1 MPDRPLSVVLP
12 ALEFN
17 VMHDSA
23 GSTLSEKIIAR
34 ACARDRVLPGD
45 IVTCRV
51 DLALMHDSSGPRRVQ
66 PHLERL
72 GARVWD
78 ADRVVIVSDHFV
90 PPADAESAEFLA
102 LTRRWARDQGVER
115 FYDMQGICHVVV
127 QEHGHVRPGMLA
139 VGADSHSPSGGA
151 LGAFMFGIGSTEMAG
166 VLVTGETWLRVP
178 QTWRVEWQGRLGR
191 GVAAKDMMLR
201 LCADLGMNNEYRVFE
216 YGGEAI
222 RALPQM
228 ERFVLCNMATELGAD
243 TGIVAPDEVTIAA
256 LRHAG
261 VEVGEDALRWRSD
274 PDARFERVLQYDAS
288 ALEPQIAAPHSP
300 TNSAAVGQYGD
311 VPIDQGYIGAC
322 TGAKLDDLRMAAE
335 VLRGRRVAVGRR
347 LLIAPA
353 SARTLQI
360 AATDGTLATLTAAG
374 AILLPSGCGACAG
387 FGGGVLA
394 AGEVCIAS
402 TARNFK
408 GRMGSSDA
416 EVYLGSPYSVA
427 AAAVAGRIVDPREFL
442 GPTAAAA

>member
-1 MPDRPLSVVLP
+1 MPVVPLP
-12 ALEFN
+12 APRRTLESGMMN
-17 VMHDSA
+17 TRS
-23 GSTLSEKIIAR
+23 GSTLSEKIVAR
-34 ACARDRVLPGD
+34 ACGRAQVRPGE

-51 DLALMHDSSGPRRVQ
+51 DLALMHDSSGPRRVKS
-66 PHLERL
+66 HLERL

-78 ADRVVIVSDHFV
+78 PERVVIASDHFV
-90 PPADAESAEFLA
+90 PAADPESAEFLA
-102 LTRRWARDQGVER
+102 LTRRWARENGVER

-127 QEHGHVRPGMLA
+127 QEHGHVRPGMFA

-166 VLVTGETWLRVP
+166 VLVTGEIWLRVP
-178 QTWRVEWQGRLGR
+178 ETWRVDWRGRLR
-191 GVAAKDMMLR
+191 PGVSAKDMMLF
-201 LCADLGMNNEYRVFE
+201 LCAELGMNNEYRVFE
-216 YGGEAI
+216 YGGEAVG
-222 RALPQM
+222 ALPQM

-243 TGIVAPDEVTIAA
+243 TGIVAPDATTLGA
-256 LRHAG
+256 LREAG
-261 VEVGEDALRWRSD
+261 APAGDELLEWRSD
-274 PDARFERVLQYDAS
+274 PDAGYARRFEYDATS
-288 ALEPQIAAPHSP
+288 LDPQVAAPHSP
-300 TNSAAVGQYGD
+300 VNSRDIGTFGD
-311 VPIDQGYIGAC
+311 VRIDQAYIGAC

-335 VLRGRRVAVGRR
+335 ILRGRTVAAGRR

-353 SARTLQI
+353 STRTLRI
-360 AATDGTLATLTAAG
+360 ASEDGTLATLAAAG

-416 EVYLGSPYSVA
+416 EVYLGSPYTVA

-442 GPTAAAA
+442 GRAAA

>member
-1 MPDRPLSVVLP
+1 MPVVPLP
-12 ALEFN
+12 APRWKLQS
-17 VMHDSA
+17 VPMDARS
-23 GSTLSEKIIAR
+23 GSTLSEKIVAR
-34 ACARDRVLPGD
+34 ACGRAQVRPGEV
-45 IVTCRV
+45 VTCRV
-51 DLALMHDSSGPRRVQ
+51 DLALMHDSSGPRRVKS
-66 PHLERL
+66 HLERL

-78 ADRVVIVSDHFV
+78 PDRVVIASDHFV
-90 PPADAESAEFLA
+90 PAADAESAEFLA

-127 QEHGHVRPGMLA
+127 QEHGHVRPGMFA

-166 VLVTGETWLRVP
+166 VLVTGEIWLRVP
-178 QTWRVEWQGRLGR
+178 ETWRVDWRGRLR
-191 GVAAKDMMLR
+191 PGVSAKDMMLL
-201 LCADLGMNNEYRVFE
+201 LCAELGMSNEYRVFE
-216 YGGEAI
+216 YGGEAVD
-222 RALPQM
+222 ALPQM

-243 TGIVAPDEVTIAA
+243 TGIVAPDATTLAA
-256 LRHAG
+256 LREAG
-261 VEVGEDALRWRSD
+261 ATADEDLLQWRSD
-274 PDARFERVLQYDAS
+274 PDAGYARRLEYDATS
-288 ALEPQIAAPHSP
+288 LDPQVAAPHSP
-300 TNSAAVGQYGD
+300 VNSRAVGRFGD
-311 VPIDQGYIGAC
+311 VRIDQAYIGAC

-335 VLRGRRVAVGRR
+335 ILRGRTVAAGRR

-353 SARTLQI
+353 STRTLRI
-360 AATDGTLATLTAAG
+360 ASEDGTLATLAAAG

-416 EVYLGSPYSVA
+416 EVYLGSPYTVA

-442 GPTAAAA
+442 GRAAA